1 MVRRACDGEGLLD
14 AFRAAVANLEAY
26 VDEINSLNVYPVPDG
41 DTGSNMYATVK
52 AALDEA
58 EGVTEVTVERVSA
71 AIAFGALMGAR
82 GNSGVITSQI
92 FRGMAEGLAGKSRFN
107 GLDLAHALTRG
118 AKSAYGAVARP
129 VEGTILT
136 VIRESAEAAVVAAEQ
151 ANDIET
157 VLSATVEAAEK
168 SVARTPSL
176 LAILREAGVVDSGG
190 QGVYRLFQGGLLH
203 LLGRAPAGAAT
214 GRARAGA
221 KASALIAHADEGF
234 GYETMYLLQANP
246 GHTLDLDAIRDHLES
261 IGESVLVA
269 GDARALKVH
278 VHNERPD
285 EVIGYG
291 LQQGSLSRISV
302 ENLDNQARDIREARA
317 TEFTG
322 TDSAADPEAAAVPDA
337 GQTAETSTNGQSA
350 DTPLR
355 PGPAI
360 VAVVAGDGLARVF
373 EDFGVDQIVN
383 GGQSANPSTGELLRV
398 ARLARAREVLLLP
411 NNPNVRLAA
420 EQAAKVC
427 QDKRL
432 VVVPTR
438 NAAEGIAALLA
449 LDPTLDA
456 AANAGPMTEAGRGI
470 QSIQV
475 TEAVR
480 DATIGGKKVKRGQT
494 IALDPDDGLV
504 AVDSNRDKAVL
515 KAVAAFKR
523 GYELVTLYYGSDS
536 TLSEAEEIAR
546 KIGAASAGAE
556 VEVVHGGQ
564 PHYRY
569 LISAE

>member
-1 MVRRACDGEGLLD
+1 MARKACDGAGLLE
-14 AFRAAVANLEAY
+14 AFRAAVANLEAH
-26 VDEINSLNVYPVPDG
+26 VDEINELNVYPVPDG
-41 DTGSNMYATVK
+41 DTGSNMFATVK

-58 EGVTEVTVERVSA
+58 DGVTDVTAERIA
-71 AIAFGALMGAR
+71 GAISFGALMGAR

-92 FRGMAEGLAGKSRFN
+92 FRGMAEGLGGKSRFN
-107 GLDLAHALTRG
+107 GLDLAHALSQG
-118 AKSAYGAVARP
+118 AKTAYGAVAKP

-136 VIRESAEAAVVAAEQ
+136 VIREAADAAVATAEQ
-151 ANDIET
+151 SNDIEV
-157 VLSATVEAAEK
+157 VLTATVDAAEK
-168 SVARTPSL
+168 AVAKTPSL
-176 LAILREAGVVDSGG
+176 LPILREAGVVDSGG
-190 QGVYRLFQGGLLH
+190 QGLFRLFQGALHHLKGLAPVKVAAGA
-203 LLGRAPAGAAT
+203 GRAAAAAGSTLAA
-214 GRARAGA
+214 R
-221 KASALIAHADEGF
+221 IDEGF
-234 GYETMYLLQANP
+234 GYETMFLLQAHSGKP
-246 GHTLDLDAIRDHLES
+246 LDVDAIRDHLES

-285 EVIGYG
+285 QVIGYG
-291 LQQGSLSRISV
+291 LGLGSMSKISV
-302 ENLDNQARDIREARA
+302 ENLDNQARDVQEARA

-322 TDSAADPEAAAVPDA
+322 VDAVAPA
-337 GQTAETSTNGQSA
+337 TTGVEYSTNGSSPDA
-350 DTPLR
+350 PLK

-360 VAVVAGDGLARVF
+360 VAVVAGDGLAKVF
-373 EDFGVDQIVN
+373 EEFGVDQILN
-383 GGQSANPSTGELLRV
+383 GGQSNNPSTGELLRV

-427 QDKRL
+427 DDKRL

-438 NAAEGIAALLA
+438 NAAEGIAALFA

-456 AANAGPMTEAGRGI
+456 AGNAGPMTEASRAI
-470 QSIQV
+470 QSVQV

-480 DATIGGKKVKRGQT
+480 NATIGGKKVKHGQT

-504 AVDSNRDKAVL
+504 AVNSDRDKAVL
-515 KAVAAFKR
+515 AAVAAFEP
-523 GYELVTLYYGSDS
+523 GFELITLYYGADS
-536 TLSEAEEIAR
+536 TLAEAETMSR
-546 KIGAASAGAE
+546 KIREVAPAAE